1 MGPKSLD
8 RLREFLA
15 QLPPKSQALLMR
27 EFERAIERG
36 GDDAVVGN
44 IVLAELRKIVRA
56 PDENT
61 TPRTDDPVRLLF
73 MPVEPFLIE
82 GTGAVRPGQI
92 RRTSLVPTWMWLS
105 REGAPAEV
113 QTYEAVLKNPQV
125 SAAEVGHAVRQMQFA
140 ASQAIEA
147 AASGSDHRGFGRIGT
162 PSAVED
168 ISAIGAVLKMREP
181 LEILG
186 ARLPGQI
193 RAFTDAQI
201 AAVTSAMNIPSL
213 QTPQALPF
221 ALSVVMQRLMSPWQV
236 IRVSISVASS
246 DDEVRV
252 AGTPYGVAVT
262 MAIHDLS
269 RLVSELRSDVRRGKF
284 DDTANLLKVLHDGLR
299 GLRTEL
305 DIRSDSAWGKQL
317 SSMRAEISNALQS
330 EIGGVTGRVRRL
342 LRQRPDK
349 DITASSRIDD
359 MEVDETAAFIDF
371 VAVCRNYAGE
381 LAINEVT
388 RRTYSELQQYIEK
401 ATEALVETLRAS
413 DARAKPFRYAQAQAA
428 IRFCEV
434 MFGPD
439 YASLMKKAVEVAK
452 SVEIAK
458 ASERKSSRKS

>member
-1 MGPKSLD
+1 MGPSSLE

-36 GDDAVVGN
+36 GEDATIAN

-56 PDENT
+56 PDENAA
-61 TPRTDDPVRLLF
+61 PRTDDPARLLF
-73 MPVEPFLIE
+73 TPVESFLIE

-92 RRTSLVPTWMWLS
+92 RRSSLVPVWLWLS
-105 REGAPAEV
+105 REGTPTEV
-113 QTYEAVLKNPQV
+113 QAYEAVLKNPQAT
-125 SAAEVGHAVRQMQFA
+125 AAEIDRAVRHMQLA

-147 AASGSDHRGFGRIGT
+147 AANGTDRRGFGRIGT
-162 PSAVED
+162 PAAVED
-168 ISAIGAVLKMREP
+168 IPAIGAVLKIRES
-181 LEILG
+181 LEVFG

-193 RAFTDAQI
+193 RVFTDAQI
-201 AAVTSAMNIPSL
+201 ASVTTAMNIPSL

-221 ALSVVMQRLMSPWQV
+221 ALSVVMQRLMFPWQI
-236 IRVSISVASS
+236 IRVSISVAAS

-252 AGTPYGVAVT
+252 ASTPYGVAVT

-269 RLVSELRSDVRRGKF
+269 RLVGELRNDVRRGKF

-305 DIRSDSAWGKQL
+305 DIRSDSAWGRQL
-317 SSMRAEISNALQS
+317 SSMRAEISNALDS
-330 EIGGVTGRVRRL
+330 EIGSVPGRVRRL

-349 DITASSRIDD
+349 DITANSRIDD

-371 VAVCRNYAGE
+371 VATCRNYAGE

-388 RRTYSELQQYIEK
+388 RRTYSDLQQYIEK

-413 DARAKPFRYAQAQAA
+413 DARTKPFRYAQAQAA

-434 MFGPD
+434 LFGPD
-439 YASLMKKAVEVAK
+439 YASLMKKAVEVAR
-452 SVEIAK
+452 SG
-458 ASERKSSRKS
+458 ERKSARKT

>member
-1 MGPKSLD
+1 
-8 RLREFLA
+8 
-15 QLPPKSQALLMR
+15 MR

-36 GDDAVVGN
+36 GDDAVVAN

-56 PDENT
+56 SDDNN
-61 TPRTDDPVRLLF
+61 TPRTDDPARLLF
-73 MPVEPFLIE
+73 EPTEPFLIE
-82 GTGAVRPGQI
+82 GTSAVRPGQI
-92 RRTSLVPTWMWLS
+92 RRSSLMPVWMWLS
-105 REGAPAEV
+105 REGAPTEV
-113 QTYEAVLKNPQV
+113 QAFEAVLKNPQATV
-125 SAAEVGHAVRQMQFA
+125 VEIERAVRQVQLVA
-140 ASQAIEA
+140 AQAIEA
-147 AASGSDHRGFGRIGT
+147 AANGTDRRGFGRIGT

-168 ISAIGAVLKMREP
+168 IPAIGAVLKVCDS
-181 LEILG
+181 LEIFG

-193 RAFTDAQI
+193 RAFTEAQI
-201 AAVTSAMNIPSL
+201 ASVTTAMNIPSL
-213 QTPQALPF
+213 QTPQTLPF
-221 ALSVVMQRLMSPWQV
+221 ALSIVMQRLMSPWQV
-236 IRVSISVASS
+236 IRISISMASS

-252 AGTPYGVAVT
+252 ASTPYGAAVT

-269 RLVSELRSDVRRGKF
+269 RLVGELRNDVRRGKF
-284 DDTANLLKVLHDGLR
+284 DDTANVLKVLHDGLR

-305 DIRSDSAWGKQL
+305 DIRSDSAWGRQL

-349 DITASSRIDD
+349 DITANSRIDE

-371 VAVCRNYAGE
+371 VATCRNYAGE

-401 ATEALVETLRAS
+401 ATEALVESLRAS
-413 DARAKPFRYAQAQAA
+413 DLRTKPFRYAQAQAA

-452 SVEIAK
+452 SG
-458 ASERKSSRKS
+458 ERKSSRKT

>member
-1 MGPKSLD
+1 MGPKSLE
-8 RLREFLA
+8 RLKEFLA

-61 TPRTDDPVRLLF
+61 TPRTDDPARLLF
-73 MPVEPFLIE
+73 TPVESFLIE

-92 RRTSLVPTWMWLS
+92 RRSSLTPVWMWLS
-105 REGAPAEV
+105 REGAPTETQA
-113 QTYEAVLKNPQV
+113 YEAVLKNPQ
-125 SAAEVGHAVRQMQFA
+125 ATATEIDRAVRQMQLA
-140 ASQAIEA
+140 AAQAIEA
-147 AASGSDHRGFGRIGT
+147 AASGTDRRGFGRIGT

-168 ISAIGAVLKMREP
+168 IPAIGAVLKIRES
-181 LEILG
+181 LEIFG

-193 RAFTDAQI
+193 RALNEAQV
-201 AAVTSAMNIPSL
+201 ASVTTAMNLPSL

-236 IRVSISVASS
+236 IRLSISVAAS

-269 RLVSELRSDVRRGKF
+269 RLVGELRNDVRRGKF
-284 DDTANLLKVLHDGLR
+284 DDTANILKVLHDGLR

-317 SSMRAEISNALQS
+317 SSMRAEISNALDS
-330 EIGGVTGRVRRL
+330 EIGSVPGRVRRL

-349 DITASSRIDD
+349 DITANSRIDD

-371 VAVCRNYAGE
+371 VATCRNYAGE

-388 RRTYSELQQYIEK
+388 RRTYSDLQQYIEK
-401 ATEALVETLRAS
+401 ATESLVETLRAS
-413 DARAKPFRYAQAQAA
+413 DIRTRPFRYAQAQAA

-452 SVEIAK
+452 S
-458 ASERKSSRKS
+458 ERKTSRKA

>member
-1 MGPKSLD
+1 MGPSSLE

-36 GDDAVVGN
+36 GEDATIAN

-56 PDENT
+56 PDDNV
-61 TPRTDDPVRLLF
+61 TPRTDDPARLLF
-73 MPVEPFLIE
+73 TPVEPFLIE

-92 RRTSLVPTWMWLS
+92 RRSSLMPVWMWLS
-105 REGAPAEV
+105 REGAPTEV
-113 QTYEAVLKNPQV
+113 QAYEAVLKNPQ
-125 SAAEVGHAVRQMQFA
+125 ATATEIDRAVRHMQLA
-140 ASQAIEA
+140 AAQAIEA
-147 AASGSDHRGFGRIGT
+147 AANGTDRHGFGRIGT
-162 PSAVED
+162 PAAVED
-168 ISAIGAVLKMREP
+168 IPSIGAVLKIRES
-181 LEILG
+181 LEVFG

-201 AAVTSAMNIPSL
+201 AAVTTAMNLPSL

-221 ALSVVMQRLMSPWQV
+221 ALSIVMQRLMSPWQI
-236 IRVSISVASS
+236 IRASISVAAS

-252 AGTPYGVAVT
+252 ASTPYGVAVT

-269 RLVSELRSDVRRGKF
+269 RLVGELRNDVRRGKF
-284 DDTANLLKVLHDGLR
+284 NDTANLLKVLHDGLR

-305 DIRSDSAWGKQL
+305 DIRSDSAWGRQL
-317 SSMRAEISNALQS
+317 SSMRAEISNALDS
-330 EIGGVTGRVRRL
+330 DIGSVPGRVRRL

-349 DITASSRIDD
+349 DITANSRIDD

-371 VAVCRNYAGE
+371 VATCRNYAGE

-388 RRTYSELQQYIEK
+388 RRTYSDLQQYLEK

-413 DARAKPFRYAQAQAA
+413 DARTKPFRYAQAQAA

-434 MFGPD
+434 LFGPD
-439 YASLMKKAVEVAK
+439 YASLMKKAVEVAR
-452 SVEIAK
+452 SG
-458 ASERKSSRKS
+458 ERKSARKS